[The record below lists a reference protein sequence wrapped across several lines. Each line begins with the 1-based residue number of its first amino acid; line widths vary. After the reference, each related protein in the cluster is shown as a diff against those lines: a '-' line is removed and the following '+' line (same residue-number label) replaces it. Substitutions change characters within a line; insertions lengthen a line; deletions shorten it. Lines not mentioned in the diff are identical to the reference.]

1 LTCGPDTCNVRQ
13 RVLQDGTCKY
23 CPLYQSVCANRR
35 CCSKPTCRPQVE
47 YISKDGVCQ
56 PCAFHQRT
64 GPDGT
69 TCVTDP
75 NKKSPDPQVIA
86 PTPVSLESTNMQEP
100 ACCTTAGCDVWTEE
114 QFLSEDQATGF
125 YLNQATGNLGFMLG
139 TGAKLGA
146 TVASLF
152 TAVLIALN
160 AI

>member
-1 LTCGPDTCNVRQ
+1 MTCGPDTCNVRQ

-86 PTPVSLESTNMQEP
+86 PTPVTLEATQEP
-100 ACCTTAGCDVWTEE
+100 ACSTTAGCDVWTEE

-125 YLNQATGNLGFMLG
+125 YLNQATGNLGFILG
-139 TGAKLGA
+139 NGAKLGA
-146 TVASLF
+146 AVASLF

>member
-1 LTCGPDTCNVRQ
+1 LTCGADTCNVRQ

-56 PCAFHQRT
+56 PCAFTQRT

-75 NKKSPDPQVIA
+75 TKKSPDPQVIA
-86 PTPVSLESTNMQEP
+86 PTPVSLEAPQEP
-100 ACCTTAGCDVWTEE
+100 AYCTTAGCDVWTEE
-114 QFLSEDQATGF
+114 QFLSEDRATGF
-125 YLNQATGNLGFMLG
+125 YLNQKTGNIGFILGNAM
-139 TGAKLGA
+139 KLSA
-146 TVASLF
+146 TAASLF